1 MGRSTFEGPILA
13 ATQRFGS
20 QRNAGT
26 VELVQNAF
34 LDFSVTTPGTTN
46 YGGASGTFVSSNNI
60 PNNTAQFG
68 LHSLACTAQV
78 AQQ

>member
-26 VELVQNAF
+26 VELVQSAF
-34 LDFSVTTPGTTN
+34 LDFSVTTP
-46 YGGASGTFVSSNNI
+46 
-60 PNNTAQFG
+60 
-68 LHSLACTAQV
+68 
-78 AQQ
+78 